1 MLCSRLRSKLFKIQD
16 IFKIRK
22 EIKERNNIVIKFKSL
37 ELTHVKTLERLILL
51 LIHFLQH
58 QIFIKLL
65 QFITLPQKIQKKTL
79 MLLFLWMF

>member
-65 QFITLPQKIQKKTL
+65 QFITLP
-79 MLLFLWMF
+79 